1 MALLAVSVTLTA
13 KQKSSAMGKEMPS
26 EQEQVLAQRV
36 YETQISGKDSD
47 FYEAHKKFMEYLENQ
62 KEWEKYYRTWMT
74 RIIYEVNNRRFHRAF
89 IEIDHLTDDIKQRHL
104 EQYLYFSNMG
114 MGFFYNGRNQPEMG
128 EKYFRRALQDI
139 DVEKQPVA
147 AFNSYLSLAQSL
159 SFKRPAEAMACLDS
173 LPQQMLQNPN
183 G

>member
-1 MALLAVSVTLTA
+1 MTRIRIDSISLKRIVLSMALLAVSVTLTA

-62 KEWEKYYRTWMT
+62 QEWEKYYRTWMT

-114 MGFFYNGRNQPEMG
+114 MGFFY
-128 EKYFRRALQDI
+128 
-139 DVEKQPVA
+139 V
-147 AFNSYLSLAQSL
+147 
-159 SFKRPAEAMACLDS
+159 S
-173 LPQQMLQNPN
+173 LPTNWMTKRHSTSISPN
-183 G
+183 MTVSVSICQTSLMPPTSNK